1 MLKLLPICQI
11 ITSLFIFLVMPA
23 MSQTDSS
30 KSPKVTFRVT
40 RFDPADGASP
50 KFRAGSERIEC
61 VVPLTSIAG
70 PFKATL
76 RDGTHLDFWIEG
88 KDQPEISVAIAAN
101 ERTDLLLIFFPDGK
115 TFRVLK
121 VVTSPDQ
128 IGGGDRMIINTS
140 PDEIGVKLG
149 TAEPVIVMPGKSGVL
164 KSPVGAKNETLPTV
178 VNVKREGKWTL
189 VSTEDWPCEPSVRKF
204 LFAYVS
210 PRTKHLMFHTVSEMV
225 E

>member
-1 MLKLLPICQI
+1 MLI
-11 ITSLFIFLVMPA
+11 VMPV
-23 MSQTDSS
+23 MSQTDSG
-30 KSPKVTFRVT
+30 KSPKVSFRVT
-40 RFDPADGASP
+40 RFDPADGISP
-50 KFRAGSERIEC
+50 KFIVGSERLEC
-61 VVPLTSIAG
+61 EVPLTSIAG
-70 PFKATL
+70 PFNANL

-101 ERTDLLLIFFPDGK
+101 ERKDLLLIFFPEGK

-149 TAEPVIVMPGKSGVL
+149 TAEPVVMMPGKSGIL
-164 KSPVGAKNETLPTV
+164 KSPVASNNGTLPAV

-189 VSTEDWPCEPSVRKF
+189 VSTEDWPSEPSVRKF

-210 PRTKHLMFHTVSEMV
+210 PRTRHLMFHTVSEMV

>member
-1 MLKLLPICQI
+1 MLKLLSLCQI
-11 ITSLFIFLVMPA
+11 IASLFILLVMPA
-23 MSQTDSS
+23 MSQNDSS
-30 KSPKVTFRVT
+30 KSPKVSFRVT

-50 KFRAGSERIEC
+50 MFLVGSERIEC
-61 VVPLTSIAG
+61 EVPLTSIEG

-76 RDGTHLDFWIEG
+76 RDGVHLDFWIEG
-88 KDQPEISVAIAAN
+88 KDQPEISIAIAEN
-101 ERTDLLLIFFPDGK
+101 ERKDLLLIFFPDGK

-149 TAEPVIVMPGKSGVL
+149 TAEPVVIMPGKSGIL
-164 KSPVGAKNETLPTV
+164 KTPVAANNGTLPAV

-189 VSTEDWPCEPSVRKF
+189 VSTEDWPSEPSVRKF

-210 PRTKHLMFHTVSEMV
+210 PRTRHLIFHTVSELV